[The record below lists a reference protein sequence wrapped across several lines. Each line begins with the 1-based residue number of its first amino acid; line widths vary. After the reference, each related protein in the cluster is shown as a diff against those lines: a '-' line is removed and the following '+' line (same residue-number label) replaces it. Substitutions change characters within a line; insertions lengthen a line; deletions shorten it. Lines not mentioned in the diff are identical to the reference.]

1 MQSRYPV
8 VDLKATGKRIKQLRE
23 QHNMSVRDLQIQL
36 GFESPQAIYKWRWGE
51 SLPSIDNLIILAH
64 IFNCTIN
71 DIIVTTIY

>member
-8 VDLKATGKRIKQLRE
+8 VDLKATGERIKQLRE

-36 GFESPQAIYKWRWGE
+36 GFESPQAIYKWQWGE

>member
-36 GFESPQAIYKWRWGE
+36 GFESPKQFINGNGVKAY
-51 SLPSIDNLIILAH
+51 PASII
-64 IFNCTIN
+64 
-71 DIIVTTIY
+71 

>member
-8 VDLKATGKRIKQLRE
+8 VDLKATGKRIKHLRE

-36 GFESPQAIYKWRWGE
+36 GFESPQAIYKWQWGE

>member
-36 GFESPQAIYKWRWGE
+36 GFEPPQAIYKWQWGE

>member
-36 GFESPQAIYKWRWGE
+36 GFESPQAIYKWQWGE